1 MLTMTILTATNLQA
15 QTRASDNKVCFNT
28 KELQTLMHFDPNSDE
43 VMTMLTQKGFEI
55 AYDDDILND
64 TIDGIILSYKRT
76 SFYNRNN
83 KKSIIKIGKS
93 SNGLSCNLLQMTLY
107 NSGCSITEQILNSG
121 LVRESGSQT
130 YHGRMVYQNK
140 AERYDVL
147 CIEDTSFV
155 NLTMQNADEKE
166 SYVSQTL
173 DKNKKDISE
182 AMQKATNLAQQHN
195 FVAAIKLIDSTKKAF
210 PFFQHL
216 ISDTEKQVK
225 RNFTNHYLENTNSV
239 LNTNNNL
246 ALAIRYCDTILTYNP
261 SDSVVKIRQMLEN
274 QSNGKMAAWS
284 DFYPQQYAT
293 LLLSVEDIIN
303 TGIATNRTL
312 GNPTMTLDFHI
323 KTNTNNLS
331 YGTIKLTPNI
341 KSKRHQAAAQK
352 QSEPLQARLDSLA
365 KSPLIV
371 PVTKNGI
378 TIATENTIS
387 TTVSWNHSI
396 VTAYDTSTNPL
407 CKALVEDIIDSF
419 FVQYD
424 TARLSY
430 KNNIDTVYTHVR
442 KPTKMEFDF
451 GITEKSYN
459 GSKYTDIQLLEFN
472 TTDFTSWMPSLII
485 PGLGTKN
492 QGARSYA
499 IDKALPFFVFG
510 AIAVAGFSWEMNG
523 GKNIPRPTLSEGKED
538 TKIWEYKNFG
548 YIVGGIGAA
557 IAATI
562 YIEDIIEGIS
572 YSVRNM
578 RYSKKIRKTLKEGPI
593 LIQNEDIK
601 IQ

>member
-1 MLTMTILTATNLQA
+1 MRKGRAIAAIMLTMTILTATNLQA
-15 QTRASDNKVCFNT
+15 QTSASDNKVCFNT

-93 SNGLSCNLLQMTLY
+93 SNGLSCNLFQMTLY

-155 NLTMQNADEKE
+155 KLTMQNADEKE

-173 DKNKKDISE
+173 DKNKKYISE

-195 FVAAIKLIDSTKKAF
+195 FVTAIKLIDSTKKAF

-293 LLLSVEDIIN
+293 LLSSVEDIIN

-323 KTNTNNLS
+323 KTNT
-331 YGTIKLTPNI
+331 
-341 KSKRHQAAAQK
+341 
-352 QSEPLQARLDSLA
+352 
-365 KSPLIV
+365 
-371 PVTKNGI
+371 
-378 TIATENTIS
+378 
-387 TTVSWNHSI
+387 
-396 VTAYDTSTNPL
+396 
-407 CKALVEDIIDSF
+407 
-419 FVQYD
+419 
-424 TARLSY
+424 
-430 KNNIDTVYTHVR
+430 
-442 KPTKMEFDF
+442 
-451 GITEKSYN
+451 
-459 GSKYTDIQLLEFN
+459 
-472 TTDFTSWMPSLII
+472 
-485 PGLGTKN
+485 
-492 QGARSYA
+492 
-499 IDKALPFFVFG
+499 
-510 AIAVAGFSWEMNG
+510 
-523 GKNIPRPTLSEGKED
+523 
-538 TKIWEYKNFG
+538 
-548 YIVGGIGAA
+548 
-557 IAATI
+557 
-562 YIEDIIEGIS
+562 
-572 YSVRNM
+572 
-578 RYSKKIRKTLKEGPI
+578 
-593 LIQNEDIK
+593 
-601 IQ
+601 